1 MNITEYIVEEIVD
14 PTGLIE
20 GQRFEFRLYALLDDE
35 DELYTE
41 DGIGIRTILAVGDGE
56 ERLAVAHFFNRAN
69 DEAYD
74 FGLEEDELENLLAF
88 CIAHYKEE
96 K

>member
-1 MNITEYIVEEIVD
+1 MKITEYIVDEIVD

-20 GQRFEFRLYALLDDE
+20 GQRFEFRLYALLDEE

-56 ERLAVAHFFNRAN
+56 QRLAVAHFFNRTN

-74 FGLEEDELENLLAF
+74 FELEEDELANLLAF
-88 CIAHYKEE
+88 CKAHYKEE
-96 K
+96 S